1 MTNYILDGHDVSKLF
16 DTSVTPIS
24 FSEDPR
30 IHIPN
35 KGSIIYSVWD
45 KDEKFIYIGISGL
58 QKSLE
63 KRSPLSR
70 MISHA
75 SGRRSG
81 DQFCIYIHDFY
92 VIPKLIEK
100 GVYTPS
106 IRVLDKLTK
115 EFIQCNLSYR
125 FVEFE
130 TDNSDEIVRSLEN
143 EIKSGALGLN
153 PILNG
158 TPTPSKL
165 TTKT

>member
-1 MTNYILDGHDVSKLF
+1 MTNYVLDGIDVSALF
-16 DTSVTPIS
+16 DSSISPIS

-30 IHIPN
+30 RHIPK

-100 GVYTPS
+100 GEYSPS
-106 IRVLDKLTK
+106 IGVLDKLTK
-115 EFIQCNLSYR
+115 DFIQSNLSYR
-125 FVEFE
+125 FVGFE
-130 TDNSDEIVRSLEN
+130 TDDSDEIVRSLEN
-143 EIKSGALGLN
+143 QIKSGAFGFS
-153 PILNG
+153 PSLNG
-158 TPTPSKL
+158 STPPL
-165 TTKT
+165 N

>member
-1 MTNYILDGHDVSKLF
+1 MTNYILDGHDLSALF
-16 DTSVTPIS
+16 ESSISPIS

-30 IHIPN
+30 GYIPN

-45 KDEKFIYIGISGL
+45 KDEKFIYVGISGL

-100 GVYTPS
+100 SEYSPS
-106 IRVLDKLTK
+106 IGVLDKLTK
-115 EFIQCNLSYR
+115 DFIQSNLSYR
-125 FVEFE
+125 FVGFE
-130 TDNSDEIVRSLEN
+130 TDDSDEIVRKLEN
-143 EIKSGALGLN
+143 QIKFGAFGFS
-153 PILNG
+153 PSLNG
-158 TPTPSKL
+158 TLPL
-165 TTKT
+165 QR

>member
-1 MTNYILDGHDVSKLF
+1 MTNYVLDGIDVSALF
-16 DTSVTPIS
+16 DSSISPIS

-30 IHIPN
+30 RHIPN

-45 KDEKFIYIGISGL
+45 KDEKFVYIGISGL
-58 QKSLE
+58 QKSLD

-100 GVYTPS
+100 GEYSPS
-106 IRVLDKLTK
+106 IGVLDKLTK
-115 EFIQCNLSYR
+115 GFIQSNLSYR
-125 FVEFE
+125 FVGFE
-130 TDNSDEIVRSLEN
+130 TDDSDEIVRSLEN
-143 EIKSGALGLN
+143 QIKSGAFGFS
-153 PILNG
+153 PFLNG
-158 TPTPSKL
+158 VD
-165 TTKT
+165 

>member
-1 MTNYILDGHDVSKLF
+1 MTNYLLDGIDLSALF
-16 DTSVTPIS
+16 DSSISPIS

-100 GVYTPS
+100 GAYTPS
-106 IRVLDKLTK
+106 IGVLDKLTK

-125 FVEFE
+125 FVGFE
-130 TDNSDEIVRSLEN
+130 TDNSNEIVRSLEN
-143 EIKSGALGLN
+143 QIKSGAFGFS
-153 PILNG
+153 PSLNG
-158 TPTPSKL
+158 TVPPKN
-165 TTKT
+165 